1 MIPNIFPSVDSNF
14 APHFLPYNLR
24 TCQTTTAKGR
34 SSIAS
39 MIILKSSLLLDVD
52 ALISLADYQDLLKH
66 LAFAFRELSRP
77 HWCILKYGV
86 CVAEGVLAIKFCLE
100 ETQST

>member
-1 MIPNIFPSVDSNF
+1 
-14 APHFLPYNLR
+14 
-24 TCQTTTAKGR
+24 
-34 SSIAS
+34 